1 MNSPEPKKLAL
12 LRILQI
18 LEKYGD
24 KRRPLTQNDIIDK
37 LHEDYHIELE
47 RKAVGKNIE
56 LLTLAGIDIQEV
68 PNKGVYLASR
78 KFSDEDLRI
87 LIDSVMFSR
96 NIDDERA
103 GKLIEKL
110 ESGIGHGKK
119 SYSTIHKVGGFYHAD
134 IDVFAVMDK
143 LNDAIA
149 KGVQVSFM
157 YNDYGN
163 DKQLHNAWQEA
174 AVVNPYYVIAFNNS
188 YYLIGNVDKFDN
200 LGNFRLDRMTDV
212 AVLKSQRKDIRH
224 TSEKSL
230 DLGKYMSAHP
240 YMEIGKTDR
249 IYAYVKNGY
258 MSRVIDAFGKKFDV
272 LSEDSEGV
280 KVAIFTGE
288 EDACLWALQNAD
300 CVEIVSPQPLRNR
313 LRQTVSALQST
324 YIKNDTDK
332 YYEAI
337 ENYKNSRAKVLW
349 LSQIKV
355 PNKIIYEDLSEA
367 RQIEL
372 RDADIADISF
382 IGSSKSRLDN
392 LRVLVIRRCDI
403 TDLSPATVCPALEN
417 LAVEYTKV
425 TSIECLRGKQFES
438 LALVGNPIDDYSPLY
453 ELQGLK
459 YLSLGSSDAQKV
471 DAEKLRALYPDIE
484 INIVKERA
492 ARYMPRLDGFARR
505 RKYPYNLLNE
515 ISVRDNCTFNFDDA
529 NGIAKIEGKLQGVF
543 DNILSKEEAE
553 VIVRIYKMGQTVA
566 KIASDW
572 QCDKEGVNKYFQN
585 ALARLTAYDRSGGLD
600 EIKKFNT

>member
-18 LEKYGD
+18 LKKYSDEKH
-24 KRRPLTQNDIIDK
+24 PLTQAEIIEK
-37 LHEDYHIELE
+37 LRDYEIELE
-47 RKAVGKNIE
+47 RKSVGKNID
-56 LLTLAGIDIQEV
+56 LLIKAGIDIQEV

-119 SYSTIHKVGGFYHAD
+119 FYSTIHKVGGFYHAD

-149 KGVQVSFM
+149 NGVQVSFM

-163 DKQLHNAWQEA
+163 NKQLHHAWQEA

-200 LGNFRLDRMTDV
+200 LGNFRLDKMTDV
-212 AVLKSQRKDIRH
+212 AVLESPRKNIRY
-224 TSEKSL
+224 TSEQSL

-240 YMEIGKTDR
+240 FMEAGKADR
-249 IYAYVKNGY
+249 VYAYVKNGY

-288 EDACLWALQNAD
+288 EDAYLWALQNAD

-349 LSQIKV
+349 FSQIKAQ
-355 PNKIIYEDLSEA
+355 NKIIYEDLSEA

-372 RDADIADISF
+372 RDTDITDISF
-382 IGSSKSRLDN
+382 IGYSKSKLIN
-392 LRVLVIRRCDI
+392 LKVLVICRCDI
-403 TDLSPATVCPALEN
+403 TDISPAMVCPALEN

-425 TSIECLRGKQFES
+425 ANIDCLRSKKFES
-438 LALVGNPIDDYSPLY
+438 LSLVGNPIDDYSPLY
-453 ELQGLK
+453 EVQGLK
-459 YLSLGSSDAQKV
+459 HLSLGSSDAQKV
-471 DAEKLRALYPDIE
+471 DAEKLRSLYPDIE

-515 ISVRDNCTFNFDDA
+515 ITVRNNCTFILD
-529 NGIAKIEGKLQGVF
+529 ITKLESKLQNVF
-543 DNILSKEEAE
+543 DSILSKEETE
-553 VIVRIYKMGQTVA
+553 VIVRIYQKGHKIT

-572 QCDKEGVNKYFQN
+572 QCDKEGINKYLQN

>member
-18 LEKYGD
+18 LKKYSDEKH
-24 KRRPLTQNDIIDK
+24 PLTQAEIIEK
-37 LHEDYHIELE
+37 LRDYEIELE
-47 RKAVGKNIE
+47 RKSVGKNID
-56 LLTLAGIDIQEV
+56 LLIKADIDIQEV

-96 NIDDERA
+96 NIDDVRA
-103 GKLIEKL
+103 GALIKKL

-149 KGVQVSFM
+149 NGVQVSFM

-163 DKQLHNAWQEA
+163 NKQLHHAWQEA

-212 AVLKSQRKDIRH
+212 AVLESPRKDIRH

-240 YMEIGKTDR
+240 YMETGKTDR
-249 IYAYVKNGY
+249 IHAYVKDGY
-258 MSRVIDAFGKKFDV
+258 MSRVIDAFGKNFDV
-272 LSEDSEGV
+272 LSEDSVGV

-288 EDACLWALQNAD
+288 EDAYLWALQNGD
-300 CVEIVSPQPLRNR
+300 CVEITAPQWLRNR

-355 PNKIIYEDLSEA
+355 RDKIVYEDLSEA

-372 RDADIADISF
+372 RDTDITDISF
-382 IGSSKSRLDN
+382 IGYGKSKLIN
-392 LRVLVIRRCDI
+392 LKVLVIRRCDI
-403 TDLSPATVCPALEN
+403 TDISPAMVCPALEN

-425 TSIECLRGKQFES
+425 ANIDCLRSKKFES
-438 LALVGNPIDDYSPLY
+438 LSLVGNPIDDYSPLY
-453 ELQGLK
+453 EVQGLK
-459 YLSLGSSDAQKV
+459 HLSLGSSDAQKV
-471 DAEKLRALYPDIE
+471 DAEKLRSLYPDIE
-484 INIVKERA
+484 INIVKERP
-492 ARYMPRLDGFARR
+492 ARYMPLLDGVARR
-505 RKYPYNLLNE
+505 RKYPYDLLNE
-515 ISVRDNCTFNFDDA
+515 IAICDNCSFILDVAKLESKMQDIFDS
-529 NGIAKIEGKLQGVF
+529 
-543 DNILSKEEAE
+543 ILSKEEAE
-553 VIVRIYKMGQTVA
+553 VIVRVYQKKHTIA
-566 KIASDW
+566 RIASDW
-572 QCDKEGVNKYFQN
+572 QCDKERVKKYLN
-585 ALARLTAYDRSGGLD
+585 DALSRLIQYERGGGFE
-600 EIKKFNT
+600 EIKKYNV

>member
-18 LEKYGD
+18 LKKYSDEKH
-24 KRRPLTQNDIIDK
+24 PLTQAEIIEK
-37 LHEDYHIELE
+37 LRDYEIELE
-47 RKAVGKNIE
+47 RKSVGKNID
-56 LLTLAGIDIQEV
+56 LLIKADIDIQEV

-96 NIDDERA
+96 NIDHERA
-103 GKLIEKL
+103 GKLIKKL

-149 KGVQVSFM
+149 NGVQVSFM

-163 DKQLHNAWQEA
+163 NKQLHHAWQEA

-212 AVLKSQRKDIRH
+212 AVLESPRKDIRH

-240 YMEIGKTDR
+240 YMETGKADR
-249 IYAYVKNGY
+249 IHAYVKDGY
-258 MSRVIDAFGKKFDV
+258 MSRVIDAFGKNFDV

-288 EDACLWALQNAD
+288 EDAYLWALQNGD
-300 CVEIVSPQPLRNR
+300 CVEITAPQWLRNR

-355 PNKIIYEDLSEA
+355 RDKIVYEDLSEA

-372 RDADIADISF
+372 RDTDITDISF
-382 IGSSKSRLDN
+382 IGYGKSKLIN
-392 LRVLVIRRCDI
+392 LKVLVIRRCDI
-403 TDLSPATVCPALEN
+403 TDISPAMVCPALEN

-425 TSIECLRGKQFES
+425 ANIDCLRSKKFES
-438 LALVGNPIDDYSPLY
+438 LSLVGNPIEDYSPLY
-453 ELQGLK
+453 ELHCLK
-459 YLSLGSSDAQKV
+459 HLSFGSLDAQKV
-471 DAEKLRALYPDIE
+471 DAEKLRSLYPDIE
-484 INIVKERA
+484 INIVKERP
-492 ARYMPRLDGFARR
+492 ARYMPRLDGVARR
-505 RKYPYNLLNE
+505 RKYPYDLLNE
-515 ISVRDNCTFNFDDA
+515 IAICDNCSFILDVAKLESKMQDIFDS
-529 NGIAKIEGKLQGVF
+529 
-543 DNILSKEEAE
+543 ILSKEEAE
-553 VIVRIYKMGQTVA
+553 VIVRVYQKKHTIA
-566 KIASDW
+566 RIASDW
-572 QCDKEGVNKYFQN
+572 QCDKERVKKYLN
-585 ALARLTAYDRSGGLD
+585 DALSRLIQYERGGGFE
-600 EIKKFNT
+600 EIKKYNV

>member
-18 LEKYGD
+18 LKKYSDEKH
-24 KRRPLTQNDIIDK
+24 PLTQAEIIEK
-37 LHEDYHIELE
+37 LRDYEIELE
-47 RKAVGKNIE
+47 RKSVGKNID
-56 LLTLAGIDIQEV
+56 LLIKADIDIQEV

-103 GKLIEKL
+103 GKLIKKL

-149 KGVQVSFM
+149 NGVQVSFM

-163 DKQLHNAWQEA
+163 NKQLHHAWQEA

-200 LGNFRLDRMTDV
+200 LGNFRLDKMTDV
-212 AVLKSQRKDIRH
+212 AVLESPRKDIRH

-240 YMEIGKTDR
+240 YMEVGKTDR
-249 IYAYVKNGY
+249 IHAYVKDGY
-258 MSRVIDAFGKKFDV
+258 MSRVIDAFGKNFDV

-288 EDACLWALQNAD
+288 EDAYLWALQNGD
-300 CVEIVSPQPLRNR
+300 CVEITAPQWLRNR

-355 PNKIIYEDLSEA
+355 CDKIVYEDLSEA

-372 RDADIADISF
+372 RDTDITDISF
-382 IGSSKSRLDN
+382 IGYGKSKLIN
-392 LRVLVIRRCDI
+392 LKVLVIRRCDI
-403 TDLSPATVCPALEN
+403 TDISPAMVCPALEN

-425 TSIECLRGKQFES
+425 ANIDCLRSKKFES
-438 LALVGNPIDDYSPLY
+438 LSLVGNPIEDYSPLY
-453 ELQGLK
+453 ELHCLK
-459 YLSLGSSDAQKV
+459 HLSFGSLDAQKV
-471 DAEKLRALYPDIE
+471 DAEKLRSLYPDIE
-484 INIVKERA
+484 INIVKERP
-492 ARYMPRLDGFARR
+492 ARYMPRLDGVARR
-505 RKYPYNLLNE
+505 RKYPYDLLNE
-515 ISVRDNCTFNFDDA
+515 IAICDNCSFILDVAKLESKMQDIFDS
-529 NGIAKIEGKLQGVF
+529 
-543 DNILSKEEAE
+543 ILSKEEAE
-553 VIVRIYKMGQTVA
+553 VIVRVYQKKHTIA
-566 KIASDW
+566 RIASDW
-572 QCDKEGVNKYFQN
+572 QCDKERVKKYLN
-585 ALARLTAYDRSGGLD
+585 DALSRLIQYERGGGFE
-600 EIKKFNT
+600 EIKKYNV

>member
-18 LEKYGD
+18 LKKYSDEKH
-24 KRRPLTQNDIIDK
+24 PLTQAEIIEK
-37 LHEDYHIELE
+37 LRDYEIELE
-47 RKAVGKNIE
+47 RKSVGKNID
-56 LLTLAGIDIQEV
+56 LLIKADIDIQEV

-96 NIDDERA
+96 NIDDVRA
-103 GKLIEKL
+103 GALIKKL

-149 KGVQVSFM
+149 NGVQVSFM

-163 DKQLHNAWQEA
+163 NKQLHHAWQEA

-212 AVLKSQRKDIRH
+212 AVLESPRKDIRH

-240 YMEIGKTDR
+240 YMETGKTDR
-249 IYAYVKNGY
+249 IHAYVKDGY
-258 MSRVIDAFGKKFDV
+258 MSRVIDAFCKNFDV

-288 EDACLWALQNAD
+288 EDAYLWALQNGD
-300 CVEIVSPQPLRNR
+300 CVEITAPQWLRNR

-355 PNKIIYEDLSEA
+355 RDKIVYEDLSEA

-372 RDADIADISF
+372 RDTDITDISF
-382 IGSSKSRLDN
+382 IGYGKSKLIN
-392 LRVLVIRRCDI
+392 LKVLVIRRCDI
-403 TDLSPATVCPALEN
+403 TDISPAMVCPALEN

-425 TSIECLRGKQFES
+425 ANIDCLRSKKFES
-438 LALVGNPIDDYSPLY
+438 LSLVGNPIEDYSPLY
-453 ELQGLK
+453 ELHCLK
-459 YLSLGSSDAQKV
+459 HLSFGSLDAQKV
-471 DAEKLRALYPDIE
+471 DAEKLRSLYPDIE
-484 INIVKERA
+484 INIVKERP
-492 ARYMPRLDGFARR
+492 ARYMPRLDGVARR
-505 RKYPYNLLNE
+505 RKYPYDLLNE
-515 ISVRDNCTFNFDDA
+515 IAICDNCSFILDVAKLESKMQDIFDS
-529 NGIAKIEGKLQGVF
+529 
-543 DNILSKEEAE
+543 ILSKEEAE
-553 VIVRIYKMGQTVA
+553 VIVRVYQKKHTIA
-566 KIASDW
+566 RIASDW
-572 QCDKEGVNKYFQN
+572 QCDKERVKKYLN
-585 ALARLTAYDRSGGLD
+585 DALSRLIQYERGGGFE
-600 EIKKFNT
+600 EIKKYNV

>member
-18 LEKYGD
+18 LKKYSDEKH
-24 KRRPLTQNDIIDK
+24 PLTQAEIIEK
-37 LHEDYHIELE
+37 LRDYEIELE
-47 RKAVGKNIE
+47 RKSVGKNID
-56 LLTLAGIDIQEV
+56 LLIKADIDIQEV

-96 NIDDERA
+96 NIDDVRA
-103 GKLIEKL
+103 GALIKKL

-149 KGVQVSFM
+149 NGVQVSFM

-163 DKQLHNAWQEA
+163 NKQLHHAWQEA

-212 AVLKSQRKDIRH
+212 AVLESPRKDIRH

-240 YMEIGKTDR
+240 YMETGKTDR
-249 IYAYVKNGY
+249 IHAYVKDGY
-258 MSRVIDAFGKKFDV
+258 MSRVIDAFGKNFDV

-288 EDACLWALQNAD
+288 EDAYLWALQNGD
-300 CVEIVSPQPLRNR
+300 CVEITAPQWLRNR

-324 YIKNDTDK
+324 YRKNDTDK

-355 PNKIIYEDLSEA
+355 RDKIVYEDLSEA

-372 RDADIADISF
+372 RDTDITDISF
-382 IGSSKSRLDN
+382 IGYGKSKLIN
-392 LRVLVIRRCDI
+392 LKVLVIRRCDI
-403 TDLSPATVCPALEN
+403 TDISPAMVCPALEN

-425 TSIECLRGKQFES
+425 ANIDCLRSKKFES
-438 LALVGNPIDDYSPLY
+438 LSLVGNPIEDYSPLY
-453 ELQGLK
+453 ELHCLK
-459 YLSLGSSDAQKV
+459 HLSFGSLDAQKV
-471 DAEKLRALYPDIE
+471 DAEKLRSLYPDIE
-484 INIVKERA
+484 INIVKERP
-492 ARYMPRLDGFARR
+492 ARYMPRLDGVARR
-505 RKYPYNLLNE
+505 RKYPYDLLNE
-515 ISVRDNCTFNFDDA
+515 IAICDNCSFILDVAKLESKMQDIFDS
-529 NGIAKIEGKLQGVF
+529 
-543 DNILSKEEAE
+543 ILSKEEAE
-553 VIVRIYKMGQTVA
+553 VIVRVYQKKHTIA
-566 KIASDW
+566 RIASDW
-572 QCDKEGVNKYFQN
+572 QCDKERVKKYLN
-585 ALARLTAYDRSGGLD
+585 DALSRLIQYERGGGFE
-600 EIKKFNT
+600 EIKKYNV